1 MNWLMPHTADH
12 VADKASPVDMAA
24 AAAAAGA
31 VDHTVVPVPVVGNTL
46 DS

>member
-12 VADKASPVDMAA
+12 VADKASPVDTADAA
-24 AAAAAGA
+24 RGA
-31 VDHTVVPVPVVGNTL
+31 VDHTVAPVPVVGNIL